1 MGRVVSLS
9 GLLVMMFL
17 AWGISVNR
25 KRMNIRLIL
34 SGVALQFILAV
45 IILWTFPGRLM
56 FSYA

>member
-17 AWGISVNR
+17 AWGISVDR

-34 SGVALQFILAV
+34 SGSLAAFMTAAIAGV
-45 IILWTFPGRLM
+45 LI
-56 FSYA
+56 